1 LNWGEIKQ
9 LWFQVP
15 STDEAFLLLQCG
27 RRGALQVWDRC
38 EYDSFG
44 DNLPPCLPLDNGI
57 GVKGALFSDG

>member
-1 LNWGEIKQ
+1 
-9 LWFQVP
+9 VP

-38 EYDSFG
+38 EYDAFG